1 MNTCQSQAI
10 ESYYLHGGMKYER
23 NILLGS
29 KKMKQKVGVV
39 GNQRGWK
46 YEDIWRVLEALD
58 VNHEATIISGGAD
71 GVDTYAQMYAKEKG
85 CTIIIH
91 YPKPH
96 EPSPDRYFN
105 RNKQIAEECD
115 FLIAFDK
122 KSGAAGTKNTIACAK
137 RANKAIFLYKS
148 EEDIKRLCQET

>member
-1 MNTCQSQAI
+1 
-10 ESYYLHGGMKYER
+10 
-23 NILLGS
+23 
-29 KKMKQKVGVV
+29 MKQKVGVV
-39 GNQRGWK
+39 GNQHGWTYSNVK
-46 YEDIWRVLEALD
+46 EVLEALEID
-58 VNHEATIISGGAD
+58 HEATIISGGAD
-71 GVDTYAQMYAKEKG
+71 GVDTFAQIYAKEKG

-105 RNKQIAEECD
+105 RNKQIALECD

-137 RANKAIFLYKS
+137 KANKAIFLYK
-148 EEDIKRLCQET
+148 